1 MRFPP
6 FLLLLPILLVLMGS
20 CGQGD
25 PAPTKEAPPLP
36 EDPRLAEAFVTLH
49 SGDPSAC
56 VELGELGGAGARDA
70 LLGIL
75 NAPSPEPARDGPM
88 RLYAAVGLTRLA
100 DPATAIVLIEALSKV
115 NPNDNIASLAS
126 EERNQEYY
134 TVDAQIADALLTL
147 GLWTAEEDLV
157 EQMQR
162 RHRIRVL
169 IDAYAVLRRQTGLD
183 LPYHYNGSYE
193 DRIRQSEAWRSKL
206 RETRAQREKERP
218 FDAGN
223 PQFQKDCRRI
233 VKWLGGK
240 AMNDRLIA
248 HKVLDRVGRYAL
260 PFLEEALTSDRG
272 VDQRQAAYMMG
283 RIGHIDAAP
292 ALRRALTVK
301 DADARGEVVDALT
314 LVGDKQAFED
324 VCKAIADEDPEVR
337 AAVAR
342 YLGASGNAQANE
354 VLRGAVKAEQRPNAR
369 ASMLFAL
376 LALDEPGVIDDVLE
390 IFVSGDQLER
400 QIAERELARA
410 TGRKLAATA
419 LDSKEKRSAAAA
431 AFRQG

>member
-1 MRFPP
+1 MRF
-6 FLLLLPILLVLMGS
+6 LPILLLLVGA
-20 CGQGD
+20 CGPDD
-25 PAPTKEAPPLP
+25 PAPKQEAPPP
-36 EDPRLAEAFVTLH
+36 EDPRLAELLAVLQN
-49 SGDPSAC
+49 GDPRAC
-56 VELGELGGAGARDA
+56 VDLGELGGERAREA
-70 LLGIL
+70 LVGIL
-75 NAPSPEPARDGPM
+75 QSPSPEPARDGPM

-157 EQMQR
+157 AQMQR
-162 RHRIRVL
+162 RDRIRVL
-169 IDAYAVLRRQTGLD
+169 IDAYAVLRRQTGID

-193 DRIRQSEAWRSKL
+193 DRIRQAEAWRAKL

-223 PQFQKDCRRI
+223 EQFQKDCRRI

-283 RIGHIDAAP
+283 RIGHMDAAP
-292 ALRRALTVK
+292 ALRRALNVK
-301 DADARGEVVDALT
+301 DADARGEVVDALR
-314 LVGDKQAFED
+314 LVGSKLAFAE

-337 AAVAR
+337 AAAAR
-342 YLGASGNAQANE
+342 YLGASGNAEANE

-376 LALDEPGVIDDVLE
+376 LGLGEPGVADDVLE

-400 QIAERELARA
+400 EIAARELARA